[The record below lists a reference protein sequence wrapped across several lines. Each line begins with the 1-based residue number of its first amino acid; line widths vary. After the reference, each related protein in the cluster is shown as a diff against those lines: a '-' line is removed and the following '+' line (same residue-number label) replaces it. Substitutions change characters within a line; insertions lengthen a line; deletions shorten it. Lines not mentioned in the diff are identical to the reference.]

1 MPRPR
6 REPARPTVS
15 VLRLGHRA
23 GRDPRLTT
31 HLALVARALGADR
44 LYLEPP
50 DPALAERV
58 AAVGRAWGGTF
69 EVVGVRDW
77 KRLVREFDGSV
88 AHLTMYGQSLD
99 RVAPRLRRARRV
111 LAVVG
116 GAKVPSDLYRLST
129 VNVAVGHQ
137 PQSEVGALALFL
149 DRVRGPPDPG
159 VWVGATRRIVP
170 RARGKKVV
178 SVPTR
183 PAP

>member
-6 REPARPTVS
+6 RDLARPTVS
-15 VLRLGHRA
+15 VLRLGHRP

-50 DPALAERV
+50 DPALASRV
-58 AAVGRAWGGTF
+58 AAVARAWGGAF
-69 EVVGVRDW
+69 EVVGVREW

-88 AHLTMYGQSLD
+88 AHLTMYGQPLD

-116 GAKVPSDLYRLST
+116 GAKVPADLYRLST
-129 VNVAVGHQ
+129 VNVAVGNQ

-149 DRVRGPPDPG
+149 DRVGAPPRRGSWD
-159 VWVGATRRIVP
+159 GATRRIVP
-170 RARGKKVV
+170 RARGKEVV
-178 SVPTR
+178 AVPPAAR
-183 PAP
+183 P

>member
-1 MPRPR
+1 MPRR
-6 REPARPTVS
+6 RRSAPVPAVS

-31 HLALVARALGADR
+31 HVALVARALGAQR

-50 DPALAERV
+50 DDALAGRV
-58 AAVGRAWGGTF
+58 AQVARTWGGAF

-77 KRLVREFDGSV
+77 KRLVRQFDGCV
-88 AHLTMYGQSLD
+88 AHLTMYGQPLE
-99 RVAPRLRRARRV
+99 RVAPRIRRAGAV

-116 GAKVPSDLYRLST
+116 GAKVPPDLYRLAT

-149 DRVRGPPDPG
+149 DRVVGPPPRAS
-159 VWVGATRRIVP
+159 WAGATHRIVP
-170 RARGKKVV
+170 RARGKRVV
-178 SVPTR
+178 AGAGGR
-183 PAP
+183 RR